1 MEKQL
6 SHSRLEQFSQWMA
19 RLVPDAISASVIL
32 TLVIAGAALA
42 LGNPVS
48 KVVDAYHE
56 GLWMLLAFTM
66 QMTLIIVLSSV
77 LGSTPVFRS
86 AVARLARLPRTRNQT
101 IVLAFLTSG

>member
-1 MEKQL
+1 MEKQI

-42 LGNPVS
+42 LGNPAS
-48 KVVDAYHE
+48 RLMDAYHQ

-66 QMTLIIVLSSV
+66 QMALIIVLRSA
-77 LGSTPVFRS
+77 LGSTPVFRTG
-86 AVARLARLPRTRNQT
+86 VARLARIPGTRNQS
-101 IVLAFLTSG
+101 IVLEFLIS